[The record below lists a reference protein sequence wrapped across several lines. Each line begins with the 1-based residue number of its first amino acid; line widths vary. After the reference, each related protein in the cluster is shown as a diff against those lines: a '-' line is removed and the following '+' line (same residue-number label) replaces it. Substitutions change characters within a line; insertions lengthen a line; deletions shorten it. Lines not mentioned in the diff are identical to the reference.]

1 LRWEKEEEQHR
12 REILEKYKHS
22 PYIEQVESWLDSEA
36 KESYLGDL
44 RQLRD
49 VMLKTRKLGYGGF
62 VMSMIYRKLKDR
74 YPNAHG
80 VFEVQLEDP

>member
-1 LRWEKEEEQHR
+1 
-12 REILEKYKHS
+12 
-22 PYIEQVESWLDSEA
+22 
-36 KESYLGDL
+36 
-44 RQLRD
+44 
-49 VMLKTRKLGYGGF
+49 MLKTRKLGYGGY